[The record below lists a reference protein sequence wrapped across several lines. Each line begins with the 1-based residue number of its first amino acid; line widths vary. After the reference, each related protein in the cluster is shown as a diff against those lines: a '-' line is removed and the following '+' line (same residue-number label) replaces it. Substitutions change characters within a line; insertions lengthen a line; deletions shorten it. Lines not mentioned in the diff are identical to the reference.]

1 MRTPSI
7 TPIIRAI
14 IAINVIVFIVQS
26 INPQYDRMIVSL
38 FGLHYFTSEQ
48 FYPFQLVTYMF
59 VHSTHGSG
67 GYSIS
72 HIFGNMLG
80 LFFLGPILEMLWGEK
95 RFLAFYLATGIGAG
109 LLYMGLKYYDI
120 ATLEAASKAYIQNP
134 DFKQFESLIQRF
146 YSEGIPSNVYGLLE
160 NTGNISL
167 KESVFVI
174 EESLKSV
181 LDTPMIGASG
191 AVFGV
196 MAGFALLL
204 PNTELMLFPIPIPI
218 KAKYFVSFYA
228 LYEIYAGLHKMPGDN
243 VAHFAHIGGMIF
255 AFILI
260 KIWGTKRNNFY

>member
-38 FGLHYFTSEQ
+38 FGLHYFSSEQ
-48 FYPFQLVTYMF
+48 FNPIQLVTYMF
-59 VHSTHGSG
+59 VHSGIG
-67 GYSIS
+67 

-80 LFFLGPILEMLWGEK
+80 LFFLGPILEMFWGEK
-95 RFLAFYLATGIGAG
+95 RFLTFYLVTGIGAG

-120 ATLEAASKAYIQNP
+120 STLEAASKAYIQNP